1 MRCICWSTGAVG
13 ASSFRRV
20 ACRSKHVQLCVDACP
35 HNSPNKV
42 LSRCCLELRQ
52 QVIPTACVTQQS
64 RAFLLSQD
72 GIILVYD
79 ICDRESF
86 NHVDEWLNEV
96 NRRSVAHLRIPF
108 GHALGVFLARLC
120 QREHLQDPH
129 RQQVRYDCRKAG
141 LHRGGKEES
150 RRAALRLLER
160 CFRRTH
166 TLTCSLCFFRC

>member
-72 GIILVYD
+72 G
-79 ICDRESF
+79 
-86 NHVDEWLNEV
+86 V

-141 LHRGGKEES
+141 LHGGGKEES

-160 CFRRTH
+160 CFRRNH